1 MKIEHIA
8 IWVEDLEVI
17 KGFYQKYFKAS
28 AGEKY
33 TNVIKKFESYFL
45 NFESGSRIEIMCMH
59 GIENAPKDIKQQKTG
74 YAHLAMEVKS
84 KEELDEMTEIFRK
97 DGYTIAGE
105 PRITGDGYY
114 ESVIL
119 DPENNIIE
127 LVF

>member
-8 IWVEDLEVI
+8 IWVEDLEVM

-28 AGEKY
+28 AGAKY
-33 TNVIKKFESYFL
+33 TNRAKRFESYFL
-45 NFESGSRIEIMCMH
+45 NFESGSRLEIMRMD
-59 GIENAPKDIKQQKTG
+59 GIENASKDAGAQRTG
-74 YAHLAMEVKS
+74 YAHLAIEAGSKQEV
-84 KEELDEMTEIFRK
+84 DQMTEIFRK
-97 DGYTIAGE
+97 DGYTVAGE

-119 DPENNIIE
+119 DPENNVVE